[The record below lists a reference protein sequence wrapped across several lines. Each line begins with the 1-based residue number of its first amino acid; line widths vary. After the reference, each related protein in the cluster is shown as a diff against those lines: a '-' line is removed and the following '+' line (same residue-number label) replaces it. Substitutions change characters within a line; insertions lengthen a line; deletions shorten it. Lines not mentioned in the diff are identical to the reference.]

1 MVLTKGSK
9 FLDVSRS
16 YPRYGCLPAGHAF
29 ASHDSST
36 SETFGIPGLGNLQ
49 KSPKNTVVR

>member
-9 FLDVSRS
+9 SLDVSRS
-16 YPRYGCLPAGHAF
+16 YPRFGCLPAGHAV

-36 SETFGIPGLGNLQ
+36 SETFGIPGIRNFQ

>member
-9 FLDVSRS
+9 SLDVSRS
-16 YPRYGCLPAGHAF
+16 YPRFGCLPAGHAV

-36 SETFGIPGLGNLQ
+36 SEIFGIPGIRNFQ